1 MSKRLD
7 ETLGTVGYDN
17 LINGL
22 YPSPEPFSVVIRKGS
37 AETTYKRGTV
47 LALSSGETGDGKYV
61 MLGTDPVTTG
71 DPPDAKTETLTA
83 NCILAEDI
91 TVGTANDETA
101 VAYRTGHFNS
111 NALIM
116 DEEHTFSAADKEALR
131 GVGILISDA
140 VEI

>member
-17 LINGL
+17 LINGS
-22 YPSPEPFSVVIRKGS
+22 YPPAEPFSVVIRKGA

-47 LALSSGETGDGKYV
+47 LALSSSDGKYV
-61 MLGTDPVTTG
+61 ILGTAAASGG
-71 DPPDAKTETLTA
+71 DDGTTETLTA
-83 NCILAEDI
+83 NAILAEDV

-116 DEEHTFSAADKEALR
+116 DEDHTFSTADKEALR

>member
-22 YPSPEPFSVVIRKGS
+22 YPPAEPFSVVIRKGS
-37 AETTYKRGTV
+37 AATTYKRGTV
-47 LALSSGETGDGKYV
+47 LALSGGTAGDGKYV
-61 MLGTDPVTTG
+61 ILGTAAVSN
-71 DPPDAKTETLTA
+71 ETLTA
-83 NCILAEDI
+83 NCVLAEEV
-91 TVGTANDETA
+91 TVGTTNDETA

-116 DEEHTFSAADKEALR
+116 DDEHTFSAADKEALR

>member
-22 YPSPEPFSVVIRKGS
+22 YPPAEPFSVVIRKGA

-47 LALSSGETGDGKYV
+47 LALSSSDGKYV
-61 MLGTDPVTTG
+61 ILGTNAASG
-71 DPPDAKTETLTA
+71 DGGAAETLTA
-83 NCILAEDI
+83 NAILAEDV

-111 NALIM
+111 NALIAGE
-116 DEEHTFSAADKEALR
+116 DHTISAADKEALR
-131 GVGILISDA
+131 SVGILISDA

>member
-17 LINGL
+17 LINGS
-22 YPSPEPFSVVIRKGS
+22 YPPAEPFSVVIRKGA
-37 AETTYKRGTV
+37 AETTYGTV
-47 LALSSGETGDGKYV
+47 LALSSSDGKYV
-61 MLGTDPVTTG
+61 ILGTAAASGG
-71 DPPDAKTETLTA
+71 DGGTAETLTA
-83 NCILAEDI
+83 NAILAEDV

-116 DEEHTFSAADKEALR
+116 DAEHTFSAADKEALR

>member
-1 MSKRLD
+1 M
-7 ETLGTVGYDN
+7 
-17 LINGL
+17 
-22 YPSPEPFSVVIRKGS
+22 
-37 AETTYKRGTV
+37 
-47 LALSSGETGDGKYV
+47 LALSEGTAGDGKYV
-61 MLGTDPVTTG
+61 ILGTAAVSN
-71 DPPDAKTETLTA
+71 ETLTA
-83 NCILAEDI
+83 NCVLAEDV

-116 DEEHTFSAADKEALR
+116 DAEHTFSAADKEALR

>member
-17 LINGL
+17 LINGS
-22 YPSPEPFSVVIRKGS
+22 YPPAEPFSVVICKGA

-47 LALSSGETGDGKYV
+47 LALSSSDGKYV
-61 MLGTDPVTTG
+61 ILGTAAASGG
-71 DPPDAKTETLTA
+71 DDGGTAETLTA
-83 NCILAEDI
+83 NAILAEDV
-91 TVGTANDETA
+91 TVGTANGETA

-116 DEEHTFSAADKEALR
+116 DEDHTFSAADKEALR
-131 GVGILISDA
+131 SVGILISDA

>member
-17 LINGL
+17 LINGS
-22 YPSPEPFSVVIRKGS
+22 YPPAEPFSVVIRKGA

-47 LALSSGETGDGKYV
+47 LALSSSGGKYV
-61 MLGTDPVTTG
+61 ILGTAAASGG
-71 DPPDAKTETLTA
+71 DGGTAETLTA
-83 NCILAEDI
+83 NAILAEDV

-116 DEEHTFSAADKEALR
+116 DEDHTFSAADKEALR
-131 GVGILISDA
+131 SVGILISDA

>member
-22 YPSPEPFSVVIRKGS
+22 YPPAEPFSVVIHNQTTI
-37 AETTYKRGTV
+37 TTYKRGTV
-47 LALSSGETGDGKYV
+47 LALTEGTAGDGKYV
-61 MLGTDPVTTG
+61 ILGT
-71 DPPDAKTETLTA
+71 AAASNETLTA
-83 NCILAEDI
+83 NCVLAEDV

-116 DEEHTFSAADKEALR
+116 DAEHTFSAADKEALR

>member
-22 YPSPEPFSVVIRKGS
+22 YPPAEPFSVVIRKGS

-47 LALSSGETGDGKYV
+47 LALSEGTAGDGTEAV
-61 MLGTDPVTTG
+61 SN
-71 DPPDAKTETLTA
+71 ETLTA
-83 NCILAEDI
+83 NCVLAEDV

-116 DEEHTFSAADKEALR
+116 DAEHTFSAADKEALR

>member
-22 YPSPEPFSVVIRKGS
+22 YPPAEPFSVVIRKGS
-37 AETTYKRGTV
+37 AKTTYKRGTV
-47 LALSSGETGDGKYV
+47 LALSEGTAGDGKYV
-61 MLGTDPVTTG
+61 ILGTAAVSN
-71 DPPDAKTETLTA
+71 ETLTA
-83 NCILAEDI
+83 NCVLAEDV

-116 DEEHTFSAADKEALR
+116 DAEHTFSAADKEALR

>member
-17 LINGL
+17 LINGS
-22 YPSPEPFSVVIRKGS
+22 YPPAEPFSVVIRKGA

-47 LALSSGETGDGKYV
+47 LALSSSDGKYV
-61 MLGTDPVTTG
+61 ILGTAAASGG
-71 DPPDAKTETLTA
+71 DAAETLTA
-83 NCILAEDI
+83 NAILAEDV

-116 DEEHTFSAADKEALR
+116 DEDHTFSAADKEALR
-131 GVGILISDA
+131 SVGILISDA

>member
-22 YPSPEPFSVVIRKGS
+22 YPPAEPFSVVIRKGS

-47 LALSSGETGDGKYV
+47 LALSEGTGGDGKYV
-61 MLGTDPVTTG
+61 ILGTKAVSNDTEAVSN
-71 DPPDAKTETLTA
+71 ETLTA
-83 NCILAEDI
+83 NCVLAEDV

-116 DEEHTFSAADKEALR
+116 DAEHTFSAADKEALR

>member
-7 ETLGTVGYDN
+7 ENLGSVGYDG
-17 LINGL
+17 LIVAN
-22 YPSPEPFSVVIRKGS
+22 EPVADVFTVTIRKE
-37 AETTYKRGTV
+37 ATAAATYKRGTV
-47 LALSSGETGDGKYV
+47 LALSEGTAGDGKYV
-61 MLGTDPVTTG
+61 ILGTAAVSN
-71 DPPDAKTETLTA
+71 ETLTA
-83 NCILAEDI
+83 NCVLAEDV

-116 DEEHTFSAADKEALR
+116 DAEHTFSAADKEALR

>member
-17 LINGL
+17 LINGS
-22 YPSPEPFSVVIRKGS
+22 YPPAEPFSVVIRKGA

-47 LALSSGETGDGKYV
+47 LALSNSDGKYV
-61 MLGTDPVTTG
+61 ILGTAAASGG
-71 DPPDAKTETLTA
+71 DGGTAETLTA
-83 NCILAEDI
+83 NAILAEDV

-116 DEEHTFSAADKEALR
+116 DAEHTFSAADKEALR

>member
-1 MSKRLD
+1 MKLS
-7 ETLGTVGYDN
+7 
-17 LINGL
+17 
-22 YPSPEPFSVVIRKGS
+22 YPPAEPFSVVIRKGA

-47 LALSSGETGDGKYV
+47 LALSSSDGKYV
-61 MLGTDPVTTG
+61 ILGTAAASGG
-71 DPPDAKTETLTA
+71 DGGTAETLTA
-83 NCILAEDI
+83 NAILAEDV

-116 DEEHTFSAADKEALR
+116 DEDHTFSAADKEALR
-131 GVGILISDA
+131 SVGILISDA

>member
-22 YPSPEPFSVVIRKGS
+22 YPPAEPFSVVIRKGA

-47 LALSSGETGDGKYV
+47 LALSSSDGKYV
-61 MLGTDPVTTG
+61 ILGTAAASGG
-71 DPPDAKTETLTA
+71 DGGGTTETLTA
-83 NCILAEDI
+83 NAILAEDV

-101 VAYRTGHFNS
+101 VAYRTGHFNR

-116 DEEHTFSAADKEALR
+116 DEDHTFSAADKEALR

>member
-17 LINGL
+17 LINGS
-22 YPSPEPFSVVIRKGS
+22 YPPAEPFSVVIRKGA

-47 LALSSGETGDGKYV
+47 LALSSSDGKYV
-61 MLGTDPVTTG
+61 ILGTAAASGG
-71 DPPDAKTETLTA
+71 DDGTTETLTA
-83 NCILAEDI
+83 NAILAADV

-116 DEEHTFSAADKEALR
+116 DEDHTFSAADKEALR

>member
-22 YPSPEPFSVVIRKGS
+22 YPPAEPFSVVIRKGS

-47 LALSSGETGDGKYV
+47 LALSGDGKYV
-61 MLGTDPVTTG
+61 ILGTAAVSN
-71 DPPDAKTETLTA
+71 ETLTA
-83 NCILAEDI
+83 NCVLAEDV

-116 DEEHTFSAADKEALR
+116 DAEHTFSAADKEALR

>member
-17 LINGL
+17 LINGS
-22 YPSPEPFSVVIRKGS
+22 YPPAEPFSVVIRKGA

-47 LALSSGETGDGKYV
+47 LALSSSDGKYV
-61 MLGTDPVTTG
+61 ILGTAAAPG
-71 DPPDAKTETLTA
+71 DDGGTAETLTA
-83 NCILAEDI
+83 NAILAEDV

-131 GVGILISDA
+131 SVGILISDA

>member
-17 LINGL
+17 LINGS
-22 YPSPEPFSVVIRKGS
+22 YPPAEPFSVVIRKG
-37 AETTYKRGTV
+37 AAKTTYKRGTV
-47 LALSSGETGDGKYV
+47 LALSEGTAGDGNYV
-61 MLGTDPVTTG
+61 ILGTEAVSN
-71 DPPDAKTETLTA
+71 ETLTA
-83 NCILAEDI
+83 NCVLAEDV

-116 DEEHTFSAADKEALR
+116 DEDHTFSAADKEALR
-131 GVGILISDA
+131 SVGILISDA